1 MTELSERP
9 TSPTPEGRAL
19 AAFDKCYDADP
30 AEQPIEFYIAAEI
43 RAAEQAARKQVDDAW
58 WGWLTH
64 GKEPPAAAKTVR
76 EEIIKSAR
84 RAALEEIAAH
94 VEAERTRL
102 DKQAIDLKL
111 SGSKDLWHRVRGS
124 AIELRCLLDW
134 LRARAKENND

>member
-1 MTELSERP
+1 MTEPSERP

-84 RAALEEIAAH
+84 RAALEEAA
-94 VEAERTRL
+94 EAM
-102 DKQAIDLKL
+102 
-111 SGSKDLWHRVRGS
+111 SRGNPVHYHS
-124 AIELRCLLDW
+124 AIAWLL
-134 LRARAKENND
+134 ARAKE